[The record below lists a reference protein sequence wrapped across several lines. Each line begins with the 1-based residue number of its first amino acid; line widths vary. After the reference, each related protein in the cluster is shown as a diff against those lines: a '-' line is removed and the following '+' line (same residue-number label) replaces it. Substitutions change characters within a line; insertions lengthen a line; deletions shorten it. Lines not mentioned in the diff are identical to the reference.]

1 MLAIARAL
9 VTNPKLLL
17 LDEPSAGLSLGI
29 ARTLI
34 GAINRIR
41 ESGVAILL
49 VEQNMEIARAIG
61 ERCCMLRAGR
71 LAWAGSMQEAMARN
85 EAERV
90 YFGAHGR
97 VS

>member
-1 MLAIARAL
+1 
-9 VTNPKLLL
+9 
-17 LDEPSAGLSLGI
+17 
-29 ARTLI
+29 
-34 GAINRIR
+34 
-41 ESGVAILL
+41 
-49 VEQNMEIARAIG
+49 MEIARAIG
-61 ERCCMLRAGR
+61 ERCCMLSAGR